1 MKELIPMDEYGVFC
15 DAQDT
20 ARANSLMVAKV
31 FGKRH
36 ADVLRDIEK
45 ITAPKSGL
53 SKEFGERNFAL
64 SSYKSEQ
71 NKKLPCYNMTRDGF
85 TLLVMGYNGSKAMQF
100 KEAYIRRFN
109 QMEKFI
115 QTLVETRTQF
125 PLLTDNIKLLHENP
139 KPYHFSNECDML
151 NRLVLGKTAKQF
163 RQEHGLQKG
172 ESIRPYLTA
181 EQIELLDILQK
192 VDIGLLVSVP
202 DFEQR
207 KRHLEWYL
215 HKTVEMRKTK
225 RIPKAQK
232 QQKGILTAV

>member
-15 DAQDT
+15 DMQDT
-20 ARANSLMVAKV
+20 ARANSLMVARV
-31 FGKRH
+31 FGKEH
-36 ADVLRDIEK
+36 KNVLQDIR
-45 ITAPKSGL
+45 TLDCSDDFSRLNFQP
-53 SKEFGERNFAL
+53 SKYTDERG
-64 SSYKSEQ
+64 KRQ
-71 NKKLPCYNMTRDGF
+71 PCFNMTRDGF
-85 TLLVMGYNGSKAMQF
+85 TFLVMGYRGKKAAQF

-139 KPYHFSNECDML
+139 RPYHFSNECDML

-181 EQIELLDILQK
+181 EQIELLNILQK

-215 HKTVEMRKTK
+215 HKTVEMRKAK
-225 RIPKAQK
+225 RIPKI
-232 QQKGILTAV
+232 QQTSTQAVSVQL

>member
-15 DAQDT
+15 DGNDT
-20 ARANSLMVAKV
+20 ARANSLMVAKM

-36 ADVLRDIEK
+36 DHVLRDIKEMEC
-45 ITAPKSGL
+45 SDEFRL
-53 SKEFGERNFAL
+53 SNFGE
-64 SSYKSEQ
+64 SYYKNAQ
-71 NKKLPCYNMTRDGF
+71 GKKQPCINMTRDGF
-85 TLLVMGYNGSKAMQF
+85 TFLVMGYRGKKAAQF
-100 KEAYIRRFN
+100 REAYIARFN
-109 QMEKFI
+109 QMENFI
-115 QTLVETRTQF
+115 RTLVETRTQF
-125 PLLTDNIKLLHENP
+125 PLLTENIKLLHEKP

-151 NRLVLGKTAKQF
+151 NRLVLGKTEKQF
-163 RQEHGLQKG
+163 RQERNLEKK

-215 HKTVEMRKTK
+215 HKTLELRKSK
-225 RIPKAQK
+225 QIPKIQK
-232 QQKGILTAV
+232 VTFQPKAG

>member
-20 ARANSLMVAKV
+20 ARANSLMVARV
-31 FGKRH
+31 FGKEH
-36 ADVLRDIEK
+36 KNVLQDIR
-45 ITAPKSGL
+45 TLDCSDDFSQLNFQP
-53 SKEFGERNFAL
+53 SKYTDERG
-64 SSYKSEQ
+64 KRQ
-71 NKKLPCYNMTRDGF
+71 PCFNMTRDGF
-85 TLLVMGYNGSKAMQF
+85 TFLVMGYRGKKAAQF

-163 RQEHGLQKG
+163 RQEHGLDKCD
-172 ESIRPYLTA
+172 SIRPYLTA

-215 HKTVEMRKTK
+215 HKTVEIRKAK
-225 RIPKAQK
+225 RVPKAQI
-232 QQKGILTAV
+232 QQADVLAAV

>member
-20 ARANSLMVAKV
+20 ARANSLMVARV
-31 FGKRH
+31 FGKEH
-36 ADVLRDIEK
+36 KNVLQDIR
-45 ITAPKSGL
+45 TLDCSDDFSQLNFQP
-53 SKEFGERNFAL
+53 SKYTDERG
-64 SSYKSEQ
+64 KRQ
-71 NKKLPCYNMTRDGF
+71 PCFNMTRDGF
-85 TLLVMGYNGSKAMQF
+85 TFLVMGYRGKKAAQF

-163 RQEHGLQKG
+163 RQEHGLDKCD
-172 ESIRPYLTA
+172 SIRPYLTA

-215 HKTVEMRKTK
+215 HKTVEIRKAK
-225 RIPKAQK
+225 RVPKAQK
-232 QQKGILTAV
+232 QQADVLAAV

>member
-15 DAQDT
+15 DMQDT
-20 ARANSLMVAKV
+20 ARANSLMVARV
-31 FGKRH
+31 FGKEH
-36 ADVLRDIEK
+36 KNVLQDIR
-45 ITAPKSGL
+45 TLDCSDDFSRLNFQP
-53 SKEFGERNFAL
+53 SKYTDERG
-64 SSYKSEQ
+64 KRQ
-71 NKKLPCYNMTRDGF
+71 PCFNMTRDGF
-85 TLLVMGYNGSKAMQF
+85 TFLVMGYRGKKAAQF

-139 KPYHFSNECDML
+139 RPYHFSNECDML

-163 RQEHGLQKG
+163 RQEHGLDKG
-172 ESIRPYLTA
+172 DSIRPYLTA

-215 HKTVEMRKTK
+215 HKTVEMRKAK
-225 RIPKAQK
+225 RMPKI
-232 QQKGILTAV
+232 QQASTQTVAIQR

>member
-1 MKELIPMDEYGVFC
+1 MKQLIPMDDYGIFS
-15 DAQDT
+15 DSKDT
-20 ARANSLMVAKV
+20 ARANSLMVAKM
-31 FGKRH
+31 FDKRH

-53 SKEFGERNFAL
+53 SKEFTERNFAF
-64 SSYKSEQ
+64 SKYKDSTGR
-71 NKKLPCYNMTRDGF
+71 NLPCYNMTRDGF
-85 TLLVMGYNGSKAMQF
+85 TMLVMGYTGKKAMQF

-139 KPYHFSNECDML
+139 RPYHFSNECDML

-163 RQEHGLQKG
+163 RQEHGIEKG
-172 ESIRPYLTA
+172 DSIRPYLKA

-215 HKTVEMRKTK
+215 HKTIELRRAK
-225 RIPKAQK
+225 RLPTV
-232 QQKGILTAV
+232 QQASITAVG